1 MTAIGHFSL
10 ISETVENP
18 SIATFLLTLETP
30 KHQPWTVERFC
41 QLWKDSEMSERHPR
55 FHLSVADEE
64 KGYFRQH
71 EKDEVEFYVSESL
84 PPMVPRLDVLER
96 IKSWQTERVGANH
109 QKAHHLGHYIISS
122 HDFLLRIFYIIL
134 VGLWR
139 KALANYFS
147 SLDEGRNG
155 WYYKSESSCRISFV
169 VALDNAL
176 SNGQGR

>member
-1 MTAIGHFSL
+1 
-10 ISETVENP
+10 
-18 SIATFLLTLETP
+18 
-30 KHQPWTVERFC
+30 
-41 QLWKDSEMSERHPR
+41 MSERHPR

-64 KGYFRQH
+64 KGYFGQH

-109 QKAHHLGHYIISS
+109 QNAHHLVYYISS
-122 HDFLLRIFYIIL
+122 HDFLLCIFYIL

-155 WYYKSESSCRISFV
+155 WYYKSESSCGISFV